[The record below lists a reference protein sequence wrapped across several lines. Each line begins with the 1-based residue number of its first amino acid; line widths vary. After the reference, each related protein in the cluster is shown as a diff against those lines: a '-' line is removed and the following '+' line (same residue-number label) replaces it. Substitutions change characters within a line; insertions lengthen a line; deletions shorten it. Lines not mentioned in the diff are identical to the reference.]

1 MSGWQKGCPE
11 AAEEQEATEQ
21 DKYPCIHKRT
31 NIRTNTRTIT
41 TQTEWQLSRNQQCNW
56 ETVNQ
61 VISLR
66 TLPECIS
73 TPIVDSAAMTWSFEF
88 DVVDPGSVA
97 HNNNPVGYLLADCDG
112 VPMMTGLGESSDNAT
127 FLSSQGTAANIWF
140 DVVQQIDH
148 K

>member
-1 MSGWQKGCPE
+1 MTVRIKCTTRFDI
-11 AAEEQEATEQ
+11 TETGIRNRVFRSNMPFC
-21 DKYPCIHKRT
+21 DKT
-31 NIRTNTRTIT
+31 GRTIT

-66 TLPECIS
+66 TLPERIS